1 MRWEIIPSTPAKCNV
16 SMGVGALLIVL
27 MSLAIGSSTG
37 IVRALDIVVVVCA
50 VAMII
55 TAVIGLISPRSRTR

>member
-1 MRWEIIPSTPAKCNV
+1 MRSKIIPSTPAKCYV

-27 MSLAIGSSTG
+27 TSLTIGSSTG